1 VYLLDPRESAAD
13 KLPDCIFT
21 CRLDR
26 GAASADRDMLLI
38 PYQTRFTLKSLPLVT
53 LALILVNAV
62 VYFVFQSGDR
72 QAYARAADYYFSSQ
86 LAQIELPRYA
96 TYLDRRTDRRSLQVL
111 RMIRA
116 GARPEQSIRLILA
129 MENDREFM
137 RDLREGAVVPSSDPA
152 YAAWRDQRAQFD
164 ALLGRVFSER
174 FALESGVGGAA
185 GAALRLITYQFL
197 HGNAVHWL
205 GNMIVLLLAGPFAE
219 AALGRLRFLI
229 AFIASGVFAGALH
242 MLVSDQPLIGA
253 SGSISGAMA
262 MVAVLYGTRKVPV
275 FYWLFVYFNTAR
287 IPALLLLP
295 VWLAIEAVQ
304 WALSPEA
311 PVSYGAHIGGFLAGA
326 VLAWLLRPRE
336 DKRVDRILDEQFADE
351 RHSDR
356 KSTLLQE
363 AQAAAARLDTRKAA
377 RAYGELLQ
385 NDPTNV
391 QHATAYFNMALLGRN
406 VETLLDATLRVLW
419 IRARGARS
427 ELRPVYLQMSQPH
440 VLAALP
446 VDEQLRLAR
455 RLVATRE
462 DAAALRVLDGLLASD
477 TLKNL
482 YGRQIADCLLGLFTT
497 YSRHGLRQ
505 PADDVKRRLSTHF
518 PSPATLGGIEPARE
532 PPMTIR
538 GSTGTPRRHTA
549 ASGPASDLELDL
561 DTQLRTRWGP
571 E

>member
-1 VYLLDPRESAAD
+1 
-13 KLPDCIFT
+13 
-21 CRLDR
+21 
-26 GAASADRDMLLI
+26 MLLI
-38 PYQTRFTLKSLPLVT
+38 PYQTRFTPKSLPLIT
-53 LALILVNAV
+53 LALILINAV

-72 QAYARAADYYFSSQ
+72 QAYTRAAEYYFSSQ
-86 LAQIELPRYA
+86 LPQIELPRYA
-96 TYLDRRTDRRSLQVL
+96 TYLERRNDRGSLQVL

-116 GARPEQSIRLILA
+116 GARPEQSVRLILA

-137 RDLREGAVVPSSDPA
+137 RDMREGAVVPSSDPA
-152 YAAWRDQRAQFD
+152 YATWRDQRAQFNS
-164 ALLGRVFSER
+164 LIGRAFTEK
-174 FALESGVGGAA
+174 FALEPDSGGPAWG
-185 GAALRLITYQFL
+185 ALRLLTYQFL
-197 HGNAVHWL
+197 HGDAIHWL

-219 AALGRLRFLI
+219 AALGRFRFLV
-229 AFIASGVFAGALH
+229 AFVASGMFAGAVH
-242 MLVSDQPLIGA
+242 MLFSDQPLVGA

-262 MVAVLYGTRKVPV
+262 MVAVLYGTRRVPV

-295 VWLAIEAVQ
+295 VWLLIEAAQ

-311 PVSYGAHIGGFLAGA
+311 RVSYSAHIGGFLAGA
-326 VLAWLLRPRE
+326 VLAWLLRPA
-336 DKRVDRILDEQFADE
+336 DNKKVDRILDEQFADE
-351 RHSDR
+351 RRGDR

-377 RAYGELLQ
+377 RAYSELLQ
-385 NDPTNV
+385 DDPTNV
-391 QHATAYFNMALLGRN
+391 HHATAYFNMALLGRN
-406 VETLLDATLRVLW
+406 RETLLDATLRVLW

-482 YGRQIADCLLGLFTT
+482 YSRQIADCLLGLFTT
-497 YSRHGLRQ
+497 YARHGLRQ
-505 PADDVKRRLSTHF
+505 PAEDVKRRLSTHF
-518 PSPATLGGIEPARE
+518 PSPSTLGGLAPTQQ

-538 GSTGTPRRHTA
+538 GTTGTPRSRGA
-549 ASGPASDLELDL
+549 LSGPPSEMELDL
-561 DTQLRTRWGP
+561 DTQLRTRWDP

>member
-1 VYLLDPRESAAD
+1 MYLHVPPVPRAAH
-13 KLPDCIFT
+13 
-21 CRLDR
+21 
-26 GAASADRDMLLI
+26 ADRDMLLI
-38 PYQTRFTLKSLPLVT
+38 PYQTRFTPKSLPLVT
-53 LALILVNAV
+53 LALILVNAL
-62 VYFVFQSGDR
+62 VYFIFQSGDR

-86 LAQIELPRYA
+86 LAQIELPRFA
-96 TYLDRRTDRRSLQVL
+96 TYLERRNDRGALQVL

-116 GARPEQSIRLILA
+116 GARPEESVGLVMAL
-129 MENDREFM
+129 ENDREFM
-137 RDLREGAVVPSSDPA
+137 RDLREGAVVSSSDPA
-152 YAAWRDQRAQFD
+152 YATWRDQRAQFD
-164 ALLGRVFSER
+164 ALIGRVFTER
-174 FALESGVGGAA
+174 FALEPETGGAA
-185 GAALRLITYQFL
+185 WGALRLLTYQFL
-197 HGNAVHWL
+197 HGDAAHWL
-205 GNMIVLLLAGPFAE
+205 GNMIILLLAGPFAE
-219 AALGRLRFLI
+219 AALGRFRFLV
-229 AFIASGVFAGALH
+229 AFIGSGIFAGALH
-242 MLVSDQPLIGA
+242 ILVSDQALIGA

-262 MVAVLYGTRKVPV
+262 MVAVLYGTRRVPV

-295 VWLAIEAVQ
+295 AWLLIEAIQ
-304 WALSPEA
+304 WAASPKS
-311 PVSYGAHIGGFLAGA
+311 PVSYSAHIGGFIAGA
-326 VLAWLLRPRE
+326 ALAWLLRPSDE
-336 DKRVDRILDEQFADE
+336 KKVDRILDEQFAEE
-351 RHSDR
+351 RRGDR

-406 VETLLDATLRVLW
+406 RETLLDATLRVLW

-477 TLKNL
+477 TLKSL

-505 PADDVKRRLSTHF
+505 PAEDVKRRLSSHF
-518 PSPATLGGIEPARE
+518 PSPATLGGIAPTRE

-538 GSTGTPRRHTA
+538 GATGVPRSRGTL
-549 ASGPASDLELDL
+549 SGPPSDMELDL

>member
-1 VYLLDPRESAAD
+1 
-13 KLPDCIFT
+13 
-21 CRLDR
+21 
-26 GAASADRDMLLI
+26 MLLI
-38 PYQTRFTLKSLPLVT
+38 PYQTRFTPQSLPIVT
-53 LALILVNAV
+53 LALILVNAF

-72 QAYARAADYYFSSQ
+72 QAYARATDYYFASQ

-96 TYLDRRTDRRSLQVL
+96 TYLERRTDRGSLQVL

-164 ALLGRVFSER
+164 ALLGRVFTER

-185 GAALRLITYQFL
+185 GAALRLFTYQFL
-197 HGNAVHWL
+197 HGDAVHWL
-205 GNMIVLLLAGPFAE
+205 GNMVVLLLAGPFAE
-219 AALGRLRFLI
+219 AALGRFRFLI

-242 MLVSDQPLIGA
+242 MLVSDQALIGA

-295 VWLAIEAVQ
+295 VWLVIEAVQ

-311 PVSYGAHIGGFLAGA
+311 PVSYSAHIGGFLAGA

-351 RHSDR
+351 RHSNR

-406 VETLLDATLRVLW
+406 RETLLDATLRVLW

-482 YGRQIADCLLGLFTT
+482 YSRQIADCLLGLFTT

-518 PSPATLGGIEPARE
+518 PSPATLGGIEPTRE
-532 PPMTIR
+532 PPLTIR

-549 ASGPASDLELDL
+549 PSGPPSDMELDL
-561 DTQLRTRWGP
+561 DTQLRTRWDP

>member
-1 VYLLDPRESAAD
+1 
-13 KLPDCIFT
+13 
-21 CRLDR
+21 
-26 GAASADRDMLLI
+26 MLLI
-38 PYQTRFTLKSLPLVT
+38 PYQTRFNAKSLPVIT
-53 LALILVNAV
+53 LALILVNAL
-62 VYFVFQSGDR
+62 VYFVFQSSDR
-72 QAYARAADYYFSSQ
+72 QGYQRAAEYYFSSQ
-86 LAQIELPRYA
+86 LPQIELPRYA
-96 TYLDRRTDRRSLQVL
+96 VYLERRTDRGALQVL

-116 GARPEQSIRLILA
+116 GARPEQSLQLLLA

-137 RDLREGAVVPSSDPA
+137 RDLRDGVVVPSSDPA
-152 YAAWRDQRAQFD
+152 YMAWRDQRIQFD
-164 ALLGRVFSER
+164 ALIGRVFTER
-174 FALESGVGGAA
+174 FALEAGAGAGAA
-185 GAALRLITYQFL
+185 GSAASALRLLTYQFL
-197 HGNAVHWL
+197 HGDAVHWL
-205 GNMIVLLLAGPFAE
+205 GNMLVLLLAGPFAE
-219 AALGRLRFLI
+219 AALGRLRFLL
-229 AFIASGVFAGALH
+229 AFVASGIFAGALH
-242 MLVSDQPLIGA
+242 MLISSQSLVGA

-295 VWLAIEAVQ
+295 IWLLIEAVQ
-304 WALSPEA
+304 WAFSPESRVA
-311 PVSYGAHIGGFLAGA
+311 YSAHIGGFIAGA
-326 VLAWLLRPRE
+326 VLAWLLRPSD
-336 DKRVDRILDEQFADE
+336 DKKVDRILNEQFADE
-351 RHSDR
+351 RRGTR

-363 AQAAAARLDTRKAA
+363 AQAASARLDTRRAA
-377 RAYGELLQ
+377 RAYSELLQ
-385 NDPTNV
+385 EDPTNV

-406 VETLLDATLRVLW
+406 RETLLDATLRVLW

-462 DAAALRVLDGLLASD
+462 DAAALRVIDGLLGND

-482 YGRQIADCLLGLFTT
+482 YGRQVADCLLGLFTT

-505 PADDVKRRLSTHF
+505 PAEDVKRRLSLHF
-518 PSPATLGGIEPARE
+518 PSPATLGGIAPTRE

-538 GSTGTPRRHTA
+538 GSATGSRSRSGL
-549 ASGPASDLELDL
+549 SGPPSEMELDL
-561 DTQLRTRWGP
+561 DTQLRTRWDP

>member
-1 VYLLDPRESAAD
+1 
-13 KLPDCIFT
+13 
-21 CRLDR
+21 
-26 GAASADRDMLLI
+26 MLLI
-38 PYQTRFTLKSLPLVT
+38 PYQTRFTPKSLPLVT
-53 LALILVNAV
+53 LGLILVNAL

-72 QAYARAADYYFSSQ
+72 QAYTRAAEYYFSSE

-96 TYLDRRTDRRSLQVL
+96 TYLERRNDRGALQVL

-116 GARPEQSIRLILA
+116 GARPEQSVQLMLA
-129 MENDREFM
+129 VENDREFM
-137 RDLREGAVVPSSDPA
+137 RDLRDGAVVPSSDPA
-152 YAAWRDQRAQFD
+152 YATWREQRSQFN
-164 ALLGRVFSER
+164 ALIGRVFTER
-174 FALESGVGGAA
+174 FALEPDTGGPAW
-185 GAALRLITYQFL
+185 GALRLLTYQFL

-219 AALGRLRFLI
+219 AALGRFRFLI
-229 AFIASGVFAGALH
+229 AFIASGVFAGAVH
-242 MLVSDQPLIGA
+242 MLFSDQTLVGA
-253 SGSISGAMA
+253 SGSIAGAMA

-295 VWLAIEAVQ
+295 VWLLIEAVQ
-304 WALSPEA
+304 WAASPEA
-311 PVSYGAHIGGFLAGA
+311 RVSYAAHIGGFLAGG
-326 VLAWLLRPRE
+326 VLAWLLRPS
-336 DKRVDRILDEQFADE
+336 DTKKVDRILDEQFADE
-351 RHSDR
+351 RRSDR

-385 NDPTNV
+385 DDPTNV

-406 VETLLDATLRVLW
+406 QDTLLDATLRVLW

-462 DAAALRVLDGLLASD
+462 DAAALRVLDGLLASE

-482 YGRQIADCLLGLFTT
+482 YSRQIADCLLGLFTT

-505 PADDVKRRLSTHF
+505 PAEDVKRRLSTHF
-518 PSPATLGGIEPARE
+518 PSPATLGGLPPTQQ

-538 GSTGTPRRHTA
+538 GATHAPRPRVA
-549 ASGPASDLELDL
+549 LSGPPSDMELDL

-571 E
+571 DE

>member
-1 VYLLDPRESAAD
+1 MYLHVP
-13 KLPDCIFT
+13 PGPT
-21 CRLDR
+21 R
-26 GAASADRDMLLI
+26 GSADGQMLLI
-38 PYQTRFTLKSLPLVT
+38 PYQTRFTAKSLPVIT
-53 LALILVNAV
+53 LALFLVNAI

-72 QAYARAADYYFSSQ
+72 QAYARATEYYFASQ
-86 LAQIELPRYA
+86 LPQIELPRFA
-96 TYLDRRTDRRSLQVL
+96 TYLERRNDRGALQVL

-116 GARPEQSIRLILA
+116 GTRPEQSVRLILA

-152 YAAWRDQRAQFD
+152 YATWRDQRGQFD
-164 ALLGRVFSER
+164 ALIGRVFTER
-174 FALESGVGGAA
+174 FALEPDARGAVW
-185 GAALRLITYQFL
+185 GALRLFTYQFL
-197 HGNAVHWL
+197 HGDKWHWL

-219 AALGRLRFLI
+219 AALGRFRFLI
-229 AFIASGVFAGALH
+229 AFIGSGIFAGAVH
-242 MLVSDQPLIGA
+242 MLFSDQALVGA
-253 SGSISGAMA
+253 SGSIAGAMA

-275 FYWLFVYFNTAR
+275 FYWFFVYFNTAR

-295 VWLAIEAVQ
+295 VWLLIEAAQ
-304 WALSPEA
+304 WAVSPEA
-311 PVSYGAHIGGFLAGA
+311 PVSYSAHIGGFVAGA
-326 VLAWLLRPRE
+326 VLAWLLRPS
-336 DKRVDRILDEQFADE
+336 DTKKVDRILDEQFADE
-351 RHSDR
+351 RRGNR
-356 KSTLLQE
+356 KSTVLQE

-377 RAYGELLQ
+377 HAYSELLQ
-385 NDPTNV
+385 DDPTNV

-406 VETLLDATLRVLW
+406 SETLLDATLRVLW
-419 IRARGARS
+419 IRSRGARS

-462 DAAALRVLDGLLASD
+462 DAAALRVLDGLLASE

-497 YSRHGLRQ
+497 YARHGLRQ
-505 PADDVKRRLSTHF
+505 PAEDVKRRLSTHF
-518 PSPATLGGIEPARE
+518 PSPAHLGGVEPTRE

-538 GSTGTPRRHTA
+538 GATGVPRSRGA
-549 ASGPASDLELDL
+549 LSGPPSDMELDL

>member
-1 VYLLDPRESAAD
+1 
-13 KLPDCIFT
+13 
-21 CRLDR
+21 
-26 GAASADRDMLLI
+26 MLLI
-38 PYQTRFTLKSLPLVT
+38 PYQTRFTPKSLPLVT

-62 VYFVFQSGDR
+62 VYFIFQSSDR

-86 LAQIELPRYA
+86 LAQIELPRFA
-96 TYLDRRTDRRSLQVL
+96 TYLERRNDRGALQAL

-116 GARPEQSIRLILA
+116 GARPEQSIQLILA

-137 RDLREGAVVPSSDPA
+137 RDLREGAVVPSSDPT
-152 YAAWRDQRAQFD
+152 YATWRDQRAQFET
-164 ALLGRVFSER
+164 LIGSVFTER
-174 FALESGVGGAA
+174 FALHPDTSGSLWG
-185 GAALRLITYQFL
+185 ALRLFTYQFL
-197 HGNAVHWL
+197 HGDKWHWL

-219 AALGRLRFLI
+219 AALGRFRFLI
-229 AFIASGVFAGALH
+229 AFIGSGVFAGAVH
-242 MLVSDQPLIGA
+242 MLFSDQTLVGA
-253 SGSISGAMA
+253 SGSIAGAMA

-275 FYWLFVYFNTAR
+275 FYWFFVYFNTAR

-295 VWLAIEAVQ
+295 VWLLIEAVQ
-304 WALSPEA
+304 WAASPEA
-311 PVSYGAHIGGFLAGA
+311 PVSYRAHIGGFLAGA
-326 VLAWLLRPRE
+326 ALAWLLRPS
-336 DKRVDRILDEQFADE
+336 DTKKVDRILDEQFADE
-351 RHSDR
+351 RRGDR

-377 RAYGELLQ
+377 RAYSELLQ
-385 NDPTNV
+385 EDPTNV

-406 VETLLDATLRVLW
+406 RDTLLDATLRVLW

-482 YGRQIADCLLGLFTT
+482 YSRQIADCLLGLFTT

-505 PADDVKRRLSTHF
+505 PAEDVKRRLSTHF
-518 PSPATLGGIEPARE
+518 PSPATLGGIAPTRE

-538 GSTGTPRRHTA
+538 GATGVLRSRGA
-549 ASGPASDLELDL
+549 LSGPPSDMELDL

>member
-1 VYLLDPRESAAD
+1 
-13 KLPDCIFT
+13 
-21 CRLDR
+21 
-26 GAASADRDMLLI
+26 MLLI

-197 HGNAVHWL
+197 HGDAVHWL

-351 RHSDR
+351 RHSNR

-549 ASGPASDLELDL
+549 PSGPASDMELDL

>member
-1 VYLLDPRESAAD
+1 
-13 KLPDCIFT
+13 
-21 CRLDR
+21 
-26 GAASADRDMLLI
+26 MLLI

-549 ASGPASDLELDL
+549 PSGPASDMELDL
-561 DTQLRTRWGP
+561 DTQLRMRWDP

>member
-1 VYLLDPRESAAD
+1 MLKTTSPSVSPVSADRSASKESFHRPAPAPRRDANQLPRGANRLLIPDNRCICRDARVYLLDPRESAAD

-26 GAASADRDMLLI
+26 RAASADRDMLLI

-96 TYLDRRTDRRSLQVL
+96 TYLDRRTDRGSLQVL

-164 ALLGRVFSER
+164 ALLGRVFTER

-197 HGNAVHWL
+197 HGDAVHWL

-219 AALGRLRFLI
+219 AALGRFRFLI

-295 VWLAIEAVQ
+295 VWLANRSCAVG
-304 WALSPEA
+304 
-311 PVSYGAHIGGFLAGA
+311 V
-326 VLAWLLRPRE
+326 V
-336 DKRVDRILDEQFADE
+336 
-351 RHSDR
+351 
-356 KSTLLQE
+356 
-363 AQAAAARLDTRKAA
+363 
-377 RAYGELLQ
+377 
-385 NDPTNV
+385 
-391 QHATAYFNMALLGRN
+391 
-406 VETLLDATLRVLW
+406 
-419 IRARGARS
+419 ARGAGVVR
-427 ELRPVYLQMSQPH
+427 RAY
-440 VLAALP
+440 
-446 VDEQLRLAR
+446 R
-455 RLVATRE
+455 RLPCRSRSGV
-462 DAAALRVLDGLLASD
+462 AAAPE
-477 TLKNL
+477 
-482 YGRQIADCLLGLFTT
+482 GRQK
-497 YSRHGLRQ
+497 S
-505 PADDVKRRLSTHF
+505 
-518 PSPATLGGIEPARE
+518 
-532 PPMTIR
+532 
-538 GSTGTPRRHTA
+538 
-549 ASGPASDLELDL
+549 
-561 DTQLRTRWGP
+561 
-571 E
+571 

>member
-1 VYLLDPRESAAD
+1 
-13 KLPDCIFT
+13 
-21 CRLDR
+21 
-26 GAASADRDMLLI
+26 MLLI

-311 PVSYGAHIGGFLAGA
+311 PVSYSAHIGGFLAGA
-326 VLAWLLRPRE
+326 VLAWLLRPGE

-549 ASGPASDLELDL
+549 PSGPASDLELDL

>member
-1 VYLLDPRESAAD
+1 MYLHVPPLLRA
-13 KLPDCIFT
+13 T
-21 CRLDR
+21 H
-26 GAASADRDMLLI
+26 ADRHMLLI
-38 PYQTRFTLKSLPLVT
+38 PYQTRFTAKSLPLVT
-53 LALILVNAV
+53 LGLILVNLI

-72 QAYARAADYYFSSQ
+72 QAYERAANYYFSSQ
-86 LAQIELPRYA
+86 LSQIELPRFA
-96 TYLDRRTDRRSLQVL
+96 TYLERRNDRGALQVL

-116 GARPEQSIRLILA
+116 GARPEESVGLVMAL
-129 MENDREFM
+129 ENDREFM
-137 RDLREGAVVPSSDPA
+137 RDLREGAVVASSDPVFA
-152 YAAWRDQRAQFD
+152 TWRDQRAQFD
-164 ALLGRVFSER
+164 ALIGRVFTER
-174 FALESGVGGAA
+174 FALEPDAGGPAW
-185 GAALRLITYQFL
+185 GALRLLTYQFL
-197 HGNAVHWL
+197 HGDAAHWL
-205 GNMIVLLLAGPFAE
+205 GNMIILLLAGPFAE
-219 AALGRLRFLI
+219 AALGRFRFLV
-229 AFIASGVFAGALH
+229 AFIGSGVFAGALH
-242 MLVSDQPLIGA
+242 MLVSDQALIGA

-262 MVAVLYGTRKVPV
+262 MVAVLYGTRRVPV

-295 VWLAIEAVQ
+295 AWLLIEVIQ
-304 WALSPEA
+304 WAASPRA
-311 PVSYGAHIGGFLAGA
+311 PVSYSAHIGGFIAGA
-326 VLAWLLRPRE
+326 VLAWLLRPSDE
-336 DKRVDRILDEQFADE
+336 KQVDRILDEQFADE
-351 RHSDR
+351 KRGNR

-377 RAYGELLQ
+377 RAYSELLQ
-385 NDPTNV
+385 EDPTNV

-406 VETLLDATLRVLW
+406 RETLLDATLRVLW

-440 VLAALP
+440 VLAELP

-505 PADDVKRRLSTHF
+505 PAEDVKRRLSSHF
-518 PSPATLGGIEPARE
+518 PSPATLGGIAPTRE

-538 GSTGTPRRHTA
+538 GATGAPRSRGA
-549 ASGPASDLELDL
+549 LSGPPSDMELDL

>member
-1 VYLLDPRESAAD
+1 
-13 KLPDCIFT
+13 
-21 CRLDR
+21 
-26 GAASADRDMLLI
+26 MLLI
-38 PYQTRFTLKSLPLVT
+38 PYQTRFTPKSLPLVT
-53 LALILVNAV
+53 LALILVNAL

-72 QAYARAADYYFSSQ
+72 QAYARAAEYYFSSQ
-86 LAQIELPRYA
+86 LAQIELPRFA
-96 TYLDRRTDRRSLQVL
+96 TYLERRNDRGALQVL

-116 GARPEQSIRLILA
+116 GTRPEESVVLVMAL
-129 MENDREFM
+129 ENDREFM
-137 RDLREGAVVPSSDPA
+137 RDLREGAVVSSSDPA
-152 YAAWRDQRAQFD
+152 YVTWRDQRAQFD
-164 ALLGRVFSER
+164 ALIGRVFTER
-174 FALESGVGGAA
+174 FALEPDTGGAA
-185 GAALRLITYQFL
+185 WGALRLLTYQFL
-197 HGNAVHWL
+197 HGNAAHWL

-219 AALGRLRFLI
+219 AALGRFRFLV

-242 MLVSDQPLIGA
+242 MLVSDQALIGA

-262 MVAVLYGTRKVPV
+262 MVAVLYGTRRVPV

-295 VWLAIEAVQ
+295 
-304 WALSPEA
+304 
-311 PVSYGAHIGGFLAGA
+311 
-326 VLAWLLRPRE
+326 AWLLIEAIQWAVSPEVADFLQRPHR
-336 DKRVDRILDEQFADE
+336 RVHRGRRARLAAAPE
-351 RHSDR
+351 RRKKGRSHSGRAVRGGAAIGNR

-377 RAYGELLQ
+377 RAYSELLQ
-385 NDPTNV
+385 EDPTNV

-406 VETLLDATLRVLW
+406 RETLLDATLRVLW

-518 PSPATLGGIEPARE
+518 PSPATFGGIEPTRE

-538 GSTGTPRRHTA
+538 GATGTPRRHTA
-549 ASGPASDLELDL
+549 PSGPPSDMELDL

-571 E
+571 DEWQPNAAARRAQQLQVAPRFRGDRI

>member
-1 VYLLDPRESAAD
+1 
-13 KLPDCIFT
+13 
-21 CRLDR
+21 
-26 GAASADRDMLLI
+26 MLLI
-38 PYQTRFTLKSLPLVT
+38 PYQTRFTPKSLPLVT
-53 LALILVNAV
+53 LALILVNAI
-62 VYFVFQSGDR
+62 VYFVLQSGDR
-72 QAYARAADYYFSSQ
+72 QAYARATDYYFSSQ

-96 TYLDRRTDRRSLQVL
+96 TYLEKRNDRGALQVL
-111 RMIRA
+111 RMIRS
-116 GARPEQSIRLILA
+116 GARPEQSVRLVLA
-129 MENDREFM
+129 MDNDREFM
-137 RDLREGAVVPSSDPA
+137 RDLREGAVVSSTDPS
-152 YAAWRDQRAQFD
+152 YATWRDQRAQFD
-164 ALLGRVFSER
+164 ALIGRVFTER
-174 FALESGVGGAA
+174 FALEPDSGGPAWG
-185 GAALRLITYQFL
+185 ALRLLTYQFL
-197 HGNAVHWL
+197 HGDAVHWL

-219 AALGRLRFLI
+219 AALGRLRFLA
-229 AFIASGVFAGALH
+229 AFIGSGIFAGAVH
-242 MLVSDQPLIGA
+242 MLFSDQALVGA

-295 VWLAIEAVQ
+295 VWLVIEAVQ
-304 WALSPEA
+304 WALSPESR
-311 PVSYGAHIGGFLAGA
+311 VSYAAHIGGFAAGA
-326 VLAWLLRPRE
+326 VLAWLLRPS
-336 DKRVDRILDEQFADE
+336 DKKVDRILDEQFADE
-351 RHSDR
+351 RRSDR

-363 AQAAAARLDTRKAA
+363 AQAAAARLDTRRAA
-377 RAYGELLQ
+377 RAYSELLQ
-385 NDPTNV
+385 DDPTNV

-406 VETLLDATLRVLW
+406 SETLLDATLRVLW

-462 DAAALRVLDGLLASD
+462 DAAALRVLDGLLASE

-505 PADDVKRRLSTHF
+505 PAEDVKRRLSTHF
-518 PSPATLGGIEPARE
+518 PSPATLGGIAPARE

-538 GSTGTPRRHTA
+538 GATGVPRTRGA
-549 ASGPASDLELDL
+549 LSGPPSDMELDL

>member
-1 VYLLDPRESAAD
+1 
-13 KLPDCIFT
+13 
-21 CRLDR
+21 
-26 GAASADRDMLLI
+26 MLLI
-38 PYQTRFTLKSLPLVT
+38 PYQTRFTPKSLPLIT

-62 VYFVFQSGDR
+62 VYFIFQSGDR

-86 LAQIELPRYA
+86 LAQIELPRFA
-96 TYLDRRTDRRSLQVL
+96 TYLERRNDRGALQVL

-116 GARPEQSIRLILA
+116 GTGPQESVGLVMAV
-129 MENDREFM
+129 ENDREFM
-137 RDLREGAVVPSSDPA
+137 RDLREGAVVSSSDPA
-152 YAAWRDQRAQFD
+152 YTTWRDQRAQFD
-164 ALLGRVFSER
+164 ALIASVFSER
-174 FALESGVGGAA
+174 FALEPDAGGAA
-185 GAALRLITYQFL
+185 WGALRLLTYQFL
-197 HGNAVHWL
+197 HGDAAHWL
-205 GNMIVLLLAGPFAE
+205 GNMVILLLAGPFAE
-219 AALGRLRFLI
+219 AALGRFRFLV

-242 MLVSDQPLIGA
+242 MLVSDQALIGA

-295 VWLAIEAVQ
+295 AWLLIEAIQ
-304 WALSPEA
+304 WAVSPRS
-311 PVSYGAHIGGFLAGA
+311 PISYSAHIGGFMAGA
-326 VLAWLLRPRE
+326 VLAWLLRPRDE
-336 DKRVDRILDEQFADE
+336 KKVDRILDEQFAE
-351 RHSDR
+351 EGLGNR

-363 AQAAAARLDTRKAA
+363 AQAAAARLDTRRAA
-377 RAYGELLQ
+377 RAYSELLQ
-385 NDPTNV
+385 EDPTNV

-406 VETLLDATLRVLW
+406 RETLLDATLRVLW

-462 DAAALRVLDGLLASD
+462 DAAALRVLDGLLASE

-518 PSPATLGGIEPARE
+518 PSPATLGGIAPTRE
-532 PPMTIR
+532 PPLTIR
-538 GSTGTPRRHTA
+538 GATGVPRSRGA
-549 ASGPASDLELDL
+549 LSGPPSDMELDL

>member
-1 VYLLDPRESAAD
+1 
-13 KLPDCIFT
+13 
-21 CRLDR
+21 
-26 GAASADRDMLLI
+26 MLLI
-38 PYQTRFTLKSLPLVT
+38 PYQTRFTAKSLPVVT
-53 LALILVNAV
+53 LALILVNAL

-72 QAYARAADYYFSSQ
+72 QAYARAAEYYFSSQ

-96 TYLDRRTDRRSLQVL
+96 TYLERRNDRGALQVL

-116 GARPEQSIRLILA
+116 GARPEQSVQLMLA
-129 MENDREFM
+129 VENDREFM
-137 RDLREGAVVPSSDPA
+137 HDLREGAVVGSSDSA
-152 YAAWRDQRAQFD
+152 YATWREQRGQFD
-164 ALLGRVFSER
+164 ALMGRVFTER
-174 FALESGVGGAA
+174 FALEPDAGGPAW
-185 GAALRLITYQFL
+185 GALRLLTYQFL
-197 HGNAVHWL
+197 HGDAVHWL

-219 AALGRLRFLI
+219 AALGRLRFFI
-229 AFIASGVFAGALH
+229 AFIASGVFAGAVH
-242 MLVSDQPLIGA
+242 MLFSDRTLVGA

-295 VWLAIEAVQ
+295 VWLLIEAVQ
-304 WALSPEA
+304 WAATPEA
-311 PVSYGAHIGGFLAGA
+311 RVSYSAHIGGFLAGA
-326 VLAWLLRPRE
+326 VLAWLLRPS
-336 DKRVDRILDEQFADE
+336 DTKKVDRILDEQFADE
-351 RHSDR
+351 RRGDR

-385 NDPTNV
+385 DDPTNV
-391 QHATAYFNMALLGRN
+391 HLATAYFNMALLGRN
-406 VETLLDATLRVLW
+406 QETLLDATLRVLW

-427 ELRPVYLQMSQPH
+427 DLRPVYLQMSQPH

-462 DAAALRVLDGLLASD
+462 DAAALRVLDALLASD

-482 YGRQIADCLLGLFTT
+482 YSRQIADCLLGLFTT

-505 PADDVKRRLSTHF
+505 PAEDVKRRLSTHF
-518 PSPATLGGIEPARE
+518 PSPATLGGLAPTQQ

-538 GSTGTPRRHTA
+538 GATGAPRSRPA
-549 ASGPASDLELDL
+549 LSGPPSDMELDL

-571 E
+571 DE

>member
-1 VYLLDPRESAAD
+1 MYLLDPLESAAD

-26 GAASADRDMLLI
+26 RAASADRDMLLI

-96 TYLDRRTDRRSLQVL
+96 TYLDRRNDRRSLQVL

-152 YAAWRDQRAQFD
+152 YATWRDQRAQFD

-219 AALGRLRFLI
+219 AALGHFRFLI

-538 GSTGTPRRHTA
+538 GATGTPRRHTA
-549 ASGPASDLELDL
+549 PSGPASDLELDL

>member
-1 VYLLDPRESAAD
+1 MLRRAD
-13 KLPDCIFT
+13 GT
-21 CRLDR
+21 S
-26 GAASADRDMLLI
+26 GMLLI
-38 PYQTRFTLKSLPLVT
+38 PYQTRFTPKSLPWIT
-53 LALILVNAV
+53 LALIFVNAV
-62 VYFVFQSGDR
+62 VYFVLQGGDR
-72 QAYARAADYYFSSQ
+72 QNYQRAAEYYFSSQ

-96 TYLDRRTDRRSLQVL
+96 TYLERRNDRGSLQVL

-116 GARPEQSIRLILA
+116 GTRPEQSLRLVLA
-129 MENDREFM
+129 LENDRAFM
-137 RDLREGAVVPSSDPA
+137 RDLREGAVVPSSDPL
-152 YAAWRDQRAQFD
+152 YAVWREQRAQFD
-164 ALLGRVFSER
+164 TLMGRVFTER
-174 FALESGVGGAA
+174 FALEPGSGGAA
-185 GAALRLITYQFL
+185 GAALRLVTYQFL
-197 HGNAVHWL
+197 HADAVHWL

-219 AALGRLRFLI
+219 AALGRFRFLI
-229 AFIASGVFAGALH
+229 AFLASGVFAGAVH
-242 MLVSDQPLIGA
+242 MLVSDAALIGA

-295 VWLAIEAVQ
+295 IWLAIEAIQ
-304 WALSPEA
+304 WIASPETR
-311 PVSYGAHIGGFLAGA
+311 VSYSAHLGGFAAGA
-326 VLAWLLRPRE
+326 VLAWLWRPRDE
-336 DKRVDRILDEQFADE
+336 KKVDRVLDEQFAEE
-351 RHSDR
+351 RHTNR

-377 RAYGELLQ
+377 RAYSELLQ
-385 NDPTNV
+385 DDPTNV

-406 VETLLDATLRVLW
+406 RETLLDATLRVLW

-518 PSPATLGGIEPARE
+518 PSPGTLGGIAPSRE
-532 PPMTIR
+532 PPLTIR
-538 GSTGTPRRHTA
+538 GATGARPRGGV
-549 ASGPASDLELDL
+549 SGPPSDMELDL

>member
-1 VYLLDPRESAAD
+1 
-13 KLPDCIFT
+13 
-21 CRLDR
+21 
-26 GAASADRDMLLI
+26 MLLI
-38 PYQTRFTLKSLPLVT
+38 PYQTRFTPKSLPLVT

-72 QAYARAADYYFSSQ
+72 QAYARATEYYFSSQ

-96 TYLDRRTDRRSLQVL
+96 TYLEKRSDRRALQVL

-116 GARPEQSIRLILA
+116 GARPEQSVRLVLA

-137 RDLREGAVVPSSDPA
+137 RDLREGAVVASSDPS
-152 YAAWRDQRAQFD
+152 YATWRDQRAQFD
-164 ALLGRVFSER
+164 ALIGRVFTER
-174 FALESGVGGAA
+174 FALEPGRGSAPE
-185 GAALRLITYQFL
+185 AALRLLTYQFL
-197 HGNAVHWL
+197 HGDAVHWL

-219 AALGRLRFLI
+219 AALGRFRFLV
-229 AFIASGVFAGALH
+229 AFVGSGIFAGALH
-242 MLVSDQPLIGA
+242 LLVSDQALVGA
-253 SGSISGAMA
+253 SGSIAGAMA

-275 FYWLFVYFNTAR
+275 FYWAFVYFNTAR

-295 VWLAIEAVQ
+295 FWLVIEAVK
-304 WALSPEA
+304 WAMAPEA
-311 PVSYGAHIGGFLAGA
+311 QVSYSAHIGGFIAGA
-326 VLAWLLRPRE
+326 ALAWLLRPG
-336 DKRVDRILDEQFADE
+336 DNSKVDRILDEQFAEE
-351 RHSDR
+351 RRGNR
-356 KSTLLQE
+356 KSTLLEE

-377 RAYGELLQ
+377 RAYSELLQ
-385 NDPTNV
+385 DDPTNV

-406 VETLLDATLRVLW
+406 RETLLDATLRVLW

-462 DAAALRVLDGLLASD
+462 DAAALRVLDGLLGSE

-505 PADDVKRRLSTHF
+505 PADDVRRRLSTHF
-518 PSPATLGGIEPARE
+518 PSPATLGGIAPARE
-532 PPMTIR
+532 PPVTIR
-538 GSTGTPRRHTA
+538 GATGAPRSRGA
-549 ASGPASDLELDL
+549 LSGPASEMELDL
-561 DTQLRTRWGP
+561 DTQLRTRWDS

>member
-1 VYLLDPRESAAD
+1 MYLHVPPVLLAAH
-13 KLPDCIFT
+13 
-21 CRLDR
+21 
-26 GAASADRDMLLI
+26 ADRDMLLI
-38 PYQTRFTLKSLPLVT
+38 PYQTRFTPKSLPLVT
-53 LALILVNAV
+53 LALILVNAL
-62 VYFVFQSGDR
+62 VYFIFQSGDR

-86 LAQIELPRYA
+86 LAQIELPRFA
-96 TYLDRRTDRRSLQVL
+96 TYLERRNDRGALQVL

-116 GARPEQSIRLILA
+116 GARPEQSVQLILA

-152 YAAWRDQRAQFD
+152 YATWRDQRAQFD
-164 ALLGRVFSER
+164 ALIGSVFTER
-174 FALESGVGGAA
+174 FALQPETSGALWE
-185 GAALRLITYQFL
+185 ALRLFTYQFL
-197 HGNAVHWL
+197 HGDKWHWL

-219 AALGRLRFLI
+219 AALGRFRFLI
-229 AFIASGVFAGALH
+229 AFIGSGIFAGAVH
-242 MLVSDQPLIGA
+242 MLFSDQTLVGA
-253 SGSISGAMA
+253 SGSIAGAMA

-275 FYWLFVYFNTAR
+275 FYWFFVYFNTAR

-295 VWLAIEAVQ
+295 VWLLIEAVQ
-304 WALSPEA
+304 WAASPEA
-311 PVSYGAHIGGFLAGA
+311 PVSYRAHIGGFLAGA
-326 VLAWLLRPRE
+326 VLAWLLRPS
-336 DKRVDRILDEQFADE
+336 DNKKVDRILDEQFADE
-351 RHSDR
+351 RRGDR

-377 RAYGELLQ
+377 RAYSELLQ
-385 NDPTNV
+385 EDPTNV

-406 VETLLDATLRVLW
+406 RETLLDATLRVLW

-462 DAAALRVLDGLLASD
+462 DSAALRVLDGLLASD

-518 PSPATLGGIEPARE
+518 PSPGTLGGIAPTRE

-538 GSTGTPRRHTA
+538 GATGVPRSRGA
-549 ASGPASDLELDL
+549 LSGPPSDMELDL

>member
-1 VYLLDPRESAAD
+1 
-13 KLPDCIFT
+13 
-21 CRLDR
+21 
-26 GAASADRDMLLI
+26 MLLI
-38 PYQTRFTLKSLPLVT
+38 PYQTRFTPQSLPIVT
-53 LALILVNAV
+53 LALILVNAF

-72 QAYARAADYYFSSQ
+72 QAYARATDYYFASQ

-96 TYLDRRTDRRSLQVL
+96 TYLERRTDRGSLQVL

-164 ALLGRVFSER
+164 ALLGRVFTER
-174 FALESGVGGAA
+174 FALERGVGGAA
-185 GAALRLITYQFL
+185 GAALRLFTYQFL
-197 HGNAVHWL
+197 HGDAVHWL
-205 GNMIVLLLAGPFAE
+205 GNMVVLLLAGPFAE
-219 AALGRLRFLI
+219 AALGRFRFLI

-242 MLVSDQPLIGA
+242 MLVSDQALIGA

-295 VWLAIEAVQ
+295 VWLVIEAVQ

-311 PVSYGAHIGGFLAGA
+311 PVSYSAHIGGFLAGA

-351 RHSDR
+351 RHSNR

-406 VETLLDATLRVLW
+406 RETLLDATLRVLW

-482 YGRQIADCLLGLFTT
+482 YSRQIADCLLGLFTT

-518 PSPATLGGIEPARE
+518 PSPATLGGIEPTRE
-532 PPMTIR
+532 PPLTIR

-549 ASGPASDLELDL
+549 PSGPPSDMELDL
-561 DTQLRTRWGP
+561 DTQLRTRWDP